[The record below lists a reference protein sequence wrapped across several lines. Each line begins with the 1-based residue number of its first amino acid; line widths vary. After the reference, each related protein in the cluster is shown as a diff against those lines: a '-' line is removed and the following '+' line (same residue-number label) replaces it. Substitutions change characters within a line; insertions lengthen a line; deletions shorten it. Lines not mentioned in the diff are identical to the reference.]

1 MQPLQNIPANHA
13 DYHHHPHAPSSIPS
27 GGGSLPSAHY
37 DMAHSGPGA
46 PPTYTHVM
54 PDVVGADD
62 SAMWGASVGFQHGE
76 WTRFVDVM
84 QRPDTTSHVR

>member
-1 MQPLQNIPANHA
+1 MQPLQNVPANHA
-13 DYHHHPHAPSSIPS
+13 DYHQHTSSMSS

-37 DMAHSGPGA
+37 DMAHSGA